1 MPQKYPLLAG
11 YLKEVTGSVS
21 TGVVSLDQIK
31 QAKAELA
38 NLKINRQQLEEEI
51 FELMVK
57 TEIPITDDNVA
68 TLGQE
73 GLL

>member
-1 MPQKYPLLAG
+1 
-11 YLKEVTGSVS
+11 
-21 TGVVSLDQIK
+21 
-31 QAKAELA
+31 LA

-68 TLGQE
+68 ILGQE